1 MHPLNDR
8 FNNLFVP
15 ASCLLA
21 ILISTLALVHDA
33 AWSMVVLW
41 STTDTYMHG
50 WFVIPLAAIMAK
62 NKPVPKIKS
71 APAPMWQV
79 ITIVLAWSVVL
90 LIGRLA
96 MLNVVQ
102 QLALIS
108 LIPMMVIF
116 YGGWRVA
123 WHYRAPLILVFFCI
137 PFGDFLI
144 PWLQSVTADMAMFL
158 LHATDVSVVRNGWYI
173 SIPAADFRVAEAC
186 SGINFL
192 ISTFTVSIFY
202 SFTYM
207 TQLHKRVIFI
217 ALGLLVPLIANGIRV
232 YLIIMIAHWGNVE
245 AATGFD
251 HLVYGWIF
259 FFVILAALFTIGNR
273 WQDPMPELDVEKE
286 TAARQLPF
294 SFNANSLLV
303 FAIAI
308 PLCSILVNLSSNIQ
322 RETPIIG
329 DPISSQLSINPLRPK
344 FPAADAVSQKMIDGW
359 IQYQAVYLNEN
370 VDKKMIGYQ
379 NRWFDGNIWS
389 IKNKAN
395 DTLVTSDGV
404 HIPVNK
410 WTLVGLSGKEYQLAI
425 SYCVGGDW
433 AASVMKAKALQV
445 QHKALLKDD
454 GGVAYGWF
462 SSTVGTL
469 SNLGP
474 KINAKNMCP

>member
-1 MHPLNDR
+1 MHLLNAR
-8 FNNLFVP
+8 FNNLTIP
-15 ASCLLA
+15 AGCLLA
-21 ILISTLALVHDA
+21 IVLGTLMVVHDA

-62 NKPVPKIKS
+62 NKPVPRIES
-71 APAPMWQV
+71 SPAPMWQV
-79 ITIVLAWSVVL
+79 FMMVLAWSAVL
-90 LIGRLA
+90 VIGRLA

-207 TQLHKRVIFI
+207 TQLHKRVTFI
-217 ALGLLVPLIANGIRV
+217 ALGLLVPLIANGVRV

-259 FFVILAALFTIGNR
+259 FFIILAALFTIGNR
-273 WQDPMPELDVEKE
+273 WQDPMPEIKEEKE
-286 TAARQLPF
+286 SATRKMPF
-294 SFNANSLLV
+294 SFNPNALFA

-308 PLCSILVNLSSNIQ
+308 PLCNVLIVSSSQIQ
-322 RETPIIG
+322 RDISIIG
-329 DPISSQLSINPLRPK
+329 EPVSSQLSINPLRPN
-344 FPAADAVSQKMIDGW
+344 FPAADALSQTMIDGW
-359 IQYQAVYLNEN
+359 VQYQAVYLNEN

-389 IKNKAN
+389 IKNIAR
-395 DTLVTSDGV
+395 DTLVTSDDV

-425 SYCVGGDW
+425 SYCVGGEW
-433 AASVMKAKALQV
+433 AASIMKAKALQV

-462 SSTVGTL
+462 SSALGTL
-469 SNLGP
+469 SNMGTQ
-474 KINAKNMCP
+474 ISAKKMCP

>member
-1 MHPLNDR
+1 MHPLDSR
-8 FNNLFVP
+8 FNNLLVP
-15 ASCLLA
+15 AGCLLA
-21 ILISTLALVHDA
+21 ILIGVLAVVHDA

-62 NKPVPKIKS
+62 NKPVPNIKS
-71 APAPMWQV
+71 APAPIWQV
-79 ITIVLAWSVVL
+79 ITIVSGWSVVL

-116 YGGWRVA
+116 HSGWRVA

-158 LHATDVSVVRNGWYI
+158 LHASDVTVVRNGWYI

-207 TQLHKRVIFI
+207 TQLHKRVTFI

-273 WQDPMPELDVEKE
+273 WQDPIPELEKE
-286 TAARQLPF
+286 ADARKKLPF
-294 SFNANSLLV
+294 SFKANSLAV
-303 FAIAI
+303 IAVAI
-308 PLCSILVNLSSNIQ
+308 PLCSILLDLASNIH
-322 RETPIIG
+322 RDIPVIG
-329 DPISSQLSINPLRPK
+329 EPISSELSINPLRPK
-344 FPAADAVSQKMIDGW
+344 FPAADALSQTMVDGW
-359 IQYQAVYLNEN
+359 VQYQAVYLNEN

-389 IKNKAN
+389 IKNKAK

-404 HIPVNK
+404 HIPVSK

-425 SYCVGGDW
+425 SYCVGGEW

-462 SSTVGTL
+462 SSALGTL
-469 SNLGP
+469 SNMGAQ
-474 KINAKNMCP
+474 ISAKKMCP